1 MGCAEEPRTTI
12 GYADEP
18 HTTIGCVEEPD
29 TTICC
34 AEEPRTTIGCADEPH
49 TTIGYVEEP
58 VTTIGCSTEPHTTI
72 GCAEEPHTTI
82 CCSDKPDTTIGCSEE
97 LVTTNGCSEEPHTI
111 IGCAEEQMKD
121 QKKKKKKK
129 WSFKKGKK
137 GTKVTPVSLTILC
150 SEEPVST
157 ISHSE
162 QASAHDIGRPEQVSA
177 LNIGCPFR
185 SCRKVEEE
193 HVIQRTTINRTVL
206 GFSNLGNTCYMNAA
220 LQSLFSLTIFTH
232 DIRDKEG
239 CWRSNLPTSLL
250 KCLTDLHSAR
260 ASPSHQRKISL
271 LKTLKQTITANFSDF
286 CGDEQ
291 QDAHEF
297 LGVLLSQL
305 KDEGLSMRT
314 RVGLHPDAST
324 IVANFEFEL
333 LSTRTCLSCGEKV
346 CRTEPSNCLSVDLV
360 ARGSIEDSLAL
371 YFKGFE
377 VECKC
382 QWCSGQLASVEQ
394 RFQSLPRMSIES
406 PACSPTL
413 DRI

>member
-1 MGCAEEPRTTI
+1 M
-12 GYADEP
+12 
-18 HTTIGCVEEPD
+18 
-29 TTICC
+29 
-34 AEEPRTTIGCADEPH
+34 
-49 TTIGYVEEP
+49 
-58 VTTIGCSTEPHTTI
+58 
-72 GCAEEPHTTI
+72 
-82 CCSDKPDTTIGCSEE
+82 
-97 LVTTNGCSEEPHTI
+97 
-111 IGCAEEQMKD
+111 
-121 QKKKKKKK
+121 
-129 WSFKKGKK
+129 
-137 GTKVTPVSLTILC
+137 
-150 SEEPVST
+150 
-157 ISHSE
+157 
-162 QASAHDIGRPEQVSA
+162 
-177 LNIGCPFR
+177 
-185 SCRKVEEE
+185 
-193 HVIQRTTINRTVL
+193 INHTVL

-297 LGVLLSQL
+297 LSVLLSQL

-382 QWCSGQLASVEQ
+382 QWCSGQLASVDQ
-394 RFQSLPRMSIES
+394 RFQSLPRVLVVQLKRFSMNHRGSLVKLHDRLRISPLLRLRAHSRANVRLPGMPKPHLTHGDCFETSSPPEGAVLAEKKRSAEGSTPNKIEQDS
-406 PACSPTL
+406 YAMNEYRITSVLSHIGSNMRHGHYISDSSDCNGRWLSFDDERVTPTDQKSVL
-413 DRI
+413 KRSGKTEEALWSTDHSAYLIHFRHSVLEVV